1 MAKKCISIV
10 IVDDNDMMRSI
21 LRSMLRGDVYE
32 VIGEARNGVLA
43 VEMAGRLKPDIVCLD
58 VIMPEKNGL
67 DALCE
72 IKVARPET
80 EVVMITSNADPETVQ
95 ESIQNGASGFIIKPF
110 NAARVFD
117 TLEKVALRIRQQA
130 KLFRQPR
137 MAAKIAVFERL
148 TAACCK
154 PASITA
160 GSAQRRNGLVVFSS
174 ASVEGTLGKPT
185 ARKAATSTTRCCSA
199 EFSGSTA
206 SAKRRLASVYSWAQ

>member
-21 LRSMLRGDVYE
+21 LRSMLRGDLYE
-32 VIGEARNGVLA
+32 VIGEARNGLLA

-110 NAARVFD
+110 NAARVLD
-117 TLEKVALRIRQQA
+117 TLEKVALRIRQQ
-130 KLFRQPR
+130 
-137 MAAKIAVFERL
+137 
-148 TAACCK
+148 
-154 PASITA
+154 
-160 GSAQRRNGLVVFSS
+160 
-174 ASVEGTLGKPT
+174 PT
-185 ARKAATSTTRCCSA
+185 
-199 EFSGSTA
+199 
-206 SAKRRLASVYSWAQ
+206 

>member
-1 MAKKCISIV
+1 MAKKRISIV

-110 NAARVFD
+110 NAARVLD
-117 TLEKVALRIRQQA
+117 TLEKVALRIRQQ
-130 KLFRQPR
+130 P
-137 MAAKIAVFERL
+137 
-148 TAACCK
+148 
-154 PASITA
+154 S
-160 GSAQRRNGLVVFSS
+160 
-174 ASVEGTLGKPT
+174 
-185 ARKAATSTTRCCSA
+185 
-199 EFSGSTA
+199 
-206 SAKRRLASVYSWAQ
+206 

>member
-1 MAKKCISIV
+1 MAKKRISIV

-43 VEMAGRLKPDIVCLD
+43 VEIAGRLKPDIVCLD

-110 NAARVFD
+110 NAARVLD
-117 TLEKVALRIRQQA
+117 TLEKVALRIRQQ
-130 KLFRQPR
+130 
-137 MAAKIAVFERL
+137 
-148 TAACCK
+148 
-154 PASITA
+154 
-160 GSAQRRNGLVVFSS
+160 
-174 ASVEGTLGKPT
+174 PT
-185 ARKAATSTTRCCSA
+185 
-199 EFSGSTA
+199 
-206 SAKRRLASVYSWAQ
+206 

>member
-1 MAKKCISIV
+1 MTKKRISIV

-21 LRSMLRGDVYE
+21 LRSMLRGDLYE
-32 VIGEARNGVLA
+32 VIGEARNGLLA

-110 NAARVFD
+110 NAARILD
-117 TLEKVALRIRQQA
+117 TLEKVALRIRQQ
-130 KLFRQPR
+130 
-137 MAAKIAVFERL
+137 
-148 TAACCK
+148 
-154 PASITA
+154 
-160 GSAQRRNGLVVFSS
+160 
-174 ASVEGTLGKPT
+174 PT
-185 ARKAATSTTRCCSA
+185 
-199 EFSGSTA
+199 
-206 SAKRRLASVYSWAQ
+206 

>member
-1 MAKKCISIV
+1 MTKKRISIV

-21 LRSMLRGDVYE
+21 LRSMLRGDLYE
-32 VIGEARNGVLA
+32 VIGEARNGLLA

-110 NAARVFD
+110 NAARVLD
-117 TLEKVALRIRQQA
+117 TLEKVALRIRLQA
-130 KLFRQPR
+130 
-137 MAAKIAVFERL
+137 
-148 TAACCK
+148 
-154 PASITA
+154 
-160 GSAQRRNGLVVFSS
+160 N
-174 ASVEGTLGKPT
+174 
-185 ARKAATSTTRCCSA
+185 
-199 EFSGSTA
+199 
-206 SAKRRLASVYSWAQ
+206 

>member
-117 TLEKVALRIRQQA
+117 TLEKVALRIRQQ
-130 KLFRQPR
+130 P
-137 MAAKIAVFERL
+137 
-148 TAACCK
+148 
-154 PASITA
+154 S
-160 GSAQRRNGLVVFSS
+160 
-174 ASVEGTLGKPT
+174 
-185 ARKAATSTTRCCSA
+185 
-199 EFSGSTA
+199 
-206 SAKRRLASVYSWAQ
+206 